1 MIQSTDS
8 FIISLSLF
16 IETWF
21 ILYLYLEIDFSHDNN
36 SNNLNNVILIMYN
49 LLIIYF
55 EFIIMFEPFLDIH
68 YSSAPFY
75 PCWMRL
81 DYMMN
86 WRKNMFLFL
95 SRLFFVEPHFPLYIQ
110 LTVSS
115 FLLNTGMATEV
126 INSKLSAC
134 VLKSWKTR
142 KRKREGLCVKW
153 MKPWMRP

>member
-86 WRKNMFLFL
+86 WRKKMFLFL
-95 SRLFFVEPHFPLYIQ
+95 SRLFLWSRTFPYIFNS
-110 LTVSS
+110 L
-115 FLLNTGMATEV
+115 FLLSCWTQAWPQRSSTA
-126 INSKLSAC
+126 NSQPVC
-134 VLKSWKTR
+134 
-142 KRKREGLCVKW
+142 
-153 MKPWMRP
+153 